1 MKTFIILVCSL
12 ALACSAG
19 AAQNDNKSKKQAQKN
34 RPRRVP
40 SKSPYRMRRLDATR
54 RLQIIP
60 RRRNNG
66 KVITRLPPHSNRT
79 VRNTRHSVSIWRR
92 TRVRRNTQL
101 STSSKAGASK
111 AAKTGRVRITGRSG
125 ITDLRGTTGLGGGV
139 ITTTA

>member
-1 MKTFIILVCSL
+1 MRPKRQNKVNR
-12 ALACSAG
+12 ALTGRFTSR
-19 AAQNDNKSKKQAQKN
+19 AQT
-34 RPRRVP
+34 RTRRRSVP
-40 SKSPYRMRRLDATR
+40 SKSPHRIRRLVDTR

-60 RRRNNG
+60 RRQNNG

-125 ITDLRGTTGLGGGV
+125 ITDLRGTTGLAGGV
-139 ITTTA
+139 LRTNAYYSY